1 MQYNIVQQIGKLQHV
16 HVCIRGDDDIDNKNC
31 KNTHSGKS
39 KLDVHSVH
47 KIWWGT
53 KKLAV

>member
-1 MQYNIVQQIGKLQHV
+1 MGELSVYCIVQYNIVQQIGSKLQHV

-39 KLDVHSVH
+39 KLDVHC
-47 KIWWGT
+47 T
-53 KKLAV
+53 